1 MPSDFSAEMLGI
13 WDFQNEAL
21 LPKPS
26 DPTVYQ
32 DAAGSMITKAAAGF
46 PVSSVDAYGRI
57 ISYHFL

>member
-1 MPSDFSAEMLGI
+1 MLGI